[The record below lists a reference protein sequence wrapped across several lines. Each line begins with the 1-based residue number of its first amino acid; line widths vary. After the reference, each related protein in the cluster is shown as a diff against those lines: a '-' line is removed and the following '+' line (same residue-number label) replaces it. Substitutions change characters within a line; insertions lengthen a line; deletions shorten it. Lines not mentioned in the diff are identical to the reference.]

1 VTLLWNAAGSAL
13 LALTASDTDA
23 TNQSYYGEQKL
34 HFLAADG
41 SLDCLVPVPKA
52 RPGPAPGRPRS
63 ARACMPAPGVAADSC
78 VPADLRAHVAAFKRG
93 GGSTRRTRCQAATG
107 PPPAPRPPCRA

>member
-1 VTLLWNAAGSAL
+1 MTLLWNAAGSAL

-52 RPGPAPGRPRS
+52 RPALRLG
-63 ARACMPAPGVAADSC
+63 ARAARAPACRPLVSRPTRC
-78 VPADLRAHVAAFKRG
+78 VPADLRALVAASERG
-93 GGSTRRTRCQAATG
+93 GGSTMRTRCQADTG